1 MVIRRGEIWWASLPE
16 PRGSEPG
23 YQRPVVIVQADSFNR
38 SSIRTILAAVI
49 SSNLRLADAPGNIML
64 PRKESHLQKDSVINV
79 SQLITLDKSLLTE
92 KIGKLKPKR
101 LLSLEDGIRLVL
113 SL

>member
-1 MVIRRGEIWWASLPE
+1 
-16 PRGSEPG
+16 
-23 YQRPVVIVQADSFNR
+23 
-38 SSIRTILAAVI
+38 
-49 SSNLRLADAPGNIML
+49 ML

-79 SQLITLDKSLLTE
+79 SQLITLDKSFLTE